1 MPPFDITIP
10 EESIYQLT
18 TKLDGLSL
26 LVLLK
31 QVNPQET
38 LVGELLAQR
47 QLQKQLKNTP
57 IISIQKY

>member
-1 MPPFDITIP
+1 LPPFDITIP